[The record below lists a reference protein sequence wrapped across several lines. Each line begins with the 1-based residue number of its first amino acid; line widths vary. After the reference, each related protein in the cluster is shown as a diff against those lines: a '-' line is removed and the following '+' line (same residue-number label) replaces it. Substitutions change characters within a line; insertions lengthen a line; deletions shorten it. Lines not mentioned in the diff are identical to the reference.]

1 VLKALAKGFEENP
14 GDNGVNSFESWKE
27 KGVWYKKPYKYQQRN
42 GEFFEWDG
50 TAYNKPMNAAAVKEK
65 LFKTDSGK
73 FEFVSGYLGHKIDWA
88 MEKTGRSREKVLI
101 PHWEEPKYT
110 GGGDLHFI
118 TPKMAMHAEGRS
130 ANLPVAISLY
140 QPTTGSRKG
149 TRVEVHESVA
159 AKKGIKTGDKVR
171 LTTDLGF
178 IEAIARVTDMGRPD
192 VLVLPFGHGHWAHGR
207 WAKNTGAQHVDS
219 ITVNQSDKIS
229 GMANYYTGK
238 VSIEL
243 A

>member
-1 VLKALAKGFEENP
+1 
-14 GDNGVNSFESWKE
+14 
-27 KGVWYKKPYKYQQRN
+27 
-42 GEFFEWDG
+42 
-50 TAYNKPMNAAAVKEK
+50 
-65 LFKTDSGK
+65 
-73 FEFVSGYLGHKIDWA
+73 

-101 PHWEEPKYT
+101 PHWEVPRYT

-118 TPKMAMHAEGRS
+118 TPKTALHAEGRS

-140 QPTTGSRKG
+140 QPTTGGRKG
-149 TRVEVHESVA
+149 MHVEVHESVA
-159 AKKGIKTGDKVR
+159 AKKGIKSGDKVR
-171 LTTDLGF
+171 IKSELGS

-207 WAKNTGAQHVDS
+207 WASNTGSQHVDS
-219 ITVNQSDKIS
+219 ITVNQSDRIS